1 MAFPLVDLDLPTLWR
16 GAGAGTRGDPSI
28 AETAVLTAAAV
39 LHGGQHLRNGGE
51 GAAVARAAEVEIAVR
66 LRGLAAG
73 VPGDVEVGV
82 ELQCVGRVHVV
93 MQRTIAPA
101 IPAYLAVQVAPIGRG
116 GLGCSAV

>member
-39 LHGGQHLRNGGE
+39 LHVGQHLRNGRQR
-51 GAAVARAAEVEIAVR
+51 AAVARAAEVESAVR

-82 ELQCVGRVHVV
+82 ELQCVGRVDVV
-93 MQRTIAPA
+93 IPLHIA
-101 IPAYLAVQVAPIGRG
+101 L
-116 GLGCSAV
+116 